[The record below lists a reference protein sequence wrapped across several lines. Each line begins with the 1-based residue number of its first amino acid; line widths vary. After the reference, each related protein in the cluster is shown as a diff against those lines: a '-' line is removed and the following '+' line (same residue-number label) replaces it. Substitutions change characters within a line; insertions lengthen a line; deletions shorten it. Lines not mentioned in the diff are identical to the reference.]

1 MQNTPL
7 NRCFCIN
14 DYKKEE
20 DKEEKIER
28 ERYVKIAMSSLNH
41 GPLHEVEDWVSFLL
55 FEWPLIVV
63 RFLSSWVHV
72 QCVAKSS
79 FAVGIVLCSVV
90 MSAGVLF
97 GERSDC

>member
-41 GPLHEVEDWVSFLL
+41 GP
-55 FEWPLIVV
+55 
-63 RFLSSWVHV
+63 
-72 QCVAKSS
+72 
-79 FAVGIVLCSVV
+79 
-90 MSAGVLF
+90 
-97 GERSDC
+97 

>member
-41 GPLHEVEDWVSFLL
+41 GPLHEVEEWVSFLL
-55 FEWPLIVV
+55 FE
-63 RFLSSWVHV
+63 
-72 QCVAKSS
+72 
-79 FAVGIVLCSVV
+79 
-90 MSAGVLF
+90 
-97 GERSDC
+97 